1 LIRLAESHPD
11 WVLGYQ
17 DETWWSRLALPVL
30 SSWTDEGP
38 LQLVEQSRG
47 KGDPDPKALACYGL
61 LRADTE
67 QMLLRFVAGRP
78 VSQVTEDFLG
88 WVCQRL
94 ATEGKKAL
102 LLIWD
107 NASWHT
113 SLRVRAWIKTH
124 NQRVKQEGGV
134 RVLVCGLPVKA
145 PWLNRIE
152 PQWVH
157 GKKAIAEPER
167 LLSAAEVE
175 TRVCEYYGCEQE
187 EHLVQIKT
195 PKNKATKQK
204 QVA

>member
-1 LIRLAESHPD
+1 MIRLAESHPD
-11 WVLGYQ
+11 WVLGFQ
-17 DETWWSRLALPVL
+17 DETWWSRLALPAL

-38 LQLVEQSRG
+38 LQLVEQSRA

-61 LRADTE
+61 LRADTD

-94 ATEGKKAL
+94 AVEGKKAL
-102 LLIWD
+102 LLVWD

-113 SLRVRAWIKTH
+113 SMRVRDWIKAH
-124 NQRVKQEGGV
+124 NRRVRREGGV

-157 GKKAIAEPER
+157 GKKAIAEPDR
-167 LLSAAEVE
+167 LLSAAELE
-175 TRVCEYYGCEQE
+175 TRACEYYGCEQE
-187 EHLVQIKT
+187 EHLIQIKT
-195 PKNKATKQK
+195 SKNKASKQK

>member
-1 LIRLAESHPD
+1 LIRLAASHSD
-11 WVLGYQ
+11 WVLGFQ
-17 DETWWSRLALPVL
+17 DETWWSRLALPAL
-30 SSWTDEGP
+30 SSWSDAGP
-38 LQLVEQSRG
+38 LPLVEQSRAT
-47 KGDPDPKALACYGL
+47 GDSDPKALACYGL

-88 WVCQRL
+88 WLCQRL
-94 ATEGKKAL
+94 AAEGKKAL

-124 NQRVKQEGGV
+124 NRRVKREGGV

-157 GKKAIAEPER
+157 GKKAIVEPDR

-175 TRVCEYYGCEQE
+175 TRVCAYYGCEQE
-187 EHLVQIKT
+187 EHLIQIKT
-195 PKNKATKQK
+195 PKNMATKQK